1 MREGEGKKER
11 VRGSDLV
18 SAYDKDL
25 WECLLSAEDCQSL
38 RPFHLPHYFQ
48 YGSPLGSKHEHK
60 VRNAL
65 CIEIL
70 AQEEE
75 DDEEAGL
82 SMRMGYY
89 FL

>member
-48 YGSPLGSKHEHK
+48 YGSLLCTKHK